1 MILLAVTL
9 SLFAQDPPPGEVVT
23 TAPPP
28 ASATTLADPF
38 ARPSGSRQ
46 EPAGFED
53 LFGPSPLATLRPVD
67 PERQADDFDRDFAA
81 SRGPRSEP
89 TSVPL
94 PAAAYEDPLLYA
106 ATACRTENRPAGED
120 IRACYARIE
129 SAVAAARPTPS
140 PVRPRIA
147 APQRVRCENSQSQSD
162 DGRTSSTSGRCSVGT
177 GDPALLDD
185 ILGW

>member
-1 MILLAVTL
+1 MILLAVAL

-28 ASATTLADPF
+28 AFSTTLADPF
-38 ARPSGSRQ
+38 AQPAGSRQ
-46 EPAGFED
+46 QPSGFQD
-53 LFGPSPLATLRPVD
+53 LFGPSPLTTLRPVGAVT
-67 PERQADDFDRDFAA
+67 EAGDFDGDFAA
-81 SRGPRSEP
+81 SRSLQPS
-89 TSVPL
+89 TASAPL
-94 PAAAYEDPLLYA
+94 PSAAYEDPLLYA

-129 SAVAAARPTPS
+129 GAVAAARPAPPPS
-140 PVRPRIA
+140 RPRVE
-147 APQRVRCENSQSQSD
+147 APQRVRCANSQSSSD
-162 DGRTSSTSGRCSVGT
+162 DGRTSSTSGRCTVGS